1 MTKST
6 SFWSMAAK
14 PFVFATL
21 MVLNI
26 HVSQNVGFADS
37 LKISVST
44 AHACPDE
51 VDDCIVVTP
60 DENDKIDT
68 GSGGGG
74 FVFDGGSGAGGGSVG
89 SGNGGGSSG
98 GSDNSLGKSEQE
110 IEACKSAL
118 DKVKTACIRNANLRL
133 VANNRDMCDHLRDFS
148 VTILGV
154 TVHFNEKTDC
164 LTNNRNIMRTDIS
177 VCNAN
182 FSRDVANVCH

>member
-1 MTKST
+1 
-6 SFWSMAAK
+6 MAAK

-98 GSDNSLGKSEQE
+98 GNSGGSESSGTIDAKEQCQ
-110 IEACKSAL
+110 IAAL
-118 DKVKTACIRNANLRL
+118 EQKNQCLNVASGLFATASVGCFRL
-133 VANNRDMCDHLRDFS
+133 VALPAISLCEIAAVWALEDQKGNCELQFAIESARCD
-148 VTILGV
+148 
-154 TVHFNEKTDC
+154 
-164 LTNNRNIMRTDIS
+164 
-177 VCNAN
+177 
-182 FSRDVANVCH
+182 